1 MSVLPNR
8 RPKRSR
14 SLIGRLF
21 RWLFA
26 LVFVAGVSAGGLWF
40 FANIEGPLAK
50 AKVVNIP
57 KGSSTIDIA
66 TRLNEQ
72 GVVDSSIITMLGI
85 TAVRY
90 TFDVD
95 PKAGEY
101 EFAAG
106 SSLIDVLRKIKSGR
120 TLFYKV
126 SMPEGFTSWQVMERL
141 KANELLVGEI
151 TNPPAEGELLPDTYL
166 FNRGGT
172 RQSIIDQMGAAQ
184 KKLIEKLW
192 PDRAEGLPLKTPE
205 QALILA
211 SIVEKETG
219 QADERAQVAAV
230 FVNRL
235 RRGMRLQSDPTIIY
249 GITRGKGKLDRP
261 IRRSD
266 IREKTDYNTYQID
279 GLPPTP
285 IANPG
290 RAAIEAVLNPVE
302 TEHLYF
308 VADGTGG
315 HVFAKTLAEHNA
327 NVRKWRSWLRDQREQ
342 QEAEQQEAEQQ
353 EAEQQEAAQQAA
365 TEEATQQPV
374 VEEQPPASAQET
386 ESQASE
392 SSAASVPVPAP
403 AQPDSAEQRSGNF
416 RLVEI
421 AGRSVPIPK
430 NKPQRQ

>member
-8 RPKRSR
+8 KSRSSK

-21 RWLFA
+21 SWLFA
-26 LVFVAGVSAGGLWF
+26 LMFLAVTSAGLLWF

-50 AKVVNIP
+50 GKVVNIP

-106 SSLIDVLRKIKSGR
+106 SSLIDVLRKIKTGR

-126 SMPEGFTSWQVMERL
+126 SMPEGFTSWQVVERL
-141 KANELLVGEI
+141 KANEVLVGEI
-151 TNPPAEGELLPDTYL
+151 ANPPAEGELLPDTYL

-172 RQSIIDQMGAAQ
+172 RQSIIDQMNKAQ
-184 KKLIEKLW
+184 KKFIEKLW
-192 PDRAEGLPLKTPE
+192 PTRAEGLPLKTPE
-205 QALILA
+205 EALILA

-249 GITRGKGKLDRP
+249 GITRGQGKLDRP

-266 IREKTDYNTYQID
+266 IRKKTDYNTYQID

-290 RAAIEAVLNPVE
+290 RASIEAVLNPVE
-302 TEHLYF
+302 TKHLFF

-327 NVRKWRSWLRDQREQ
+327 NVKKWRSWLRDQREQ
-342 QEAEQQEAEQQ
+342 QQTEQQEAEQQ
-353 EAEQQEAAQQAA
+353 QTEQQAA
-365 TEEATQQPV
+365 TEEAAEQSV
-374 VEEQPPASAQET
+374 VEEQPAASTQET
-386 ESQASE
+386 EGQASE
-392 SSAASVPVPAP
+392 SSAASVPLP
-403 AQPDSAEQRSGNF
+403 AQSGNEQQQSGNF
-416 RLVEI
+416 RVVEV

>member
-8 RPKRSR
+8 KSRSSK

-21 RWLFA
+21 SWLFA
-26 LVFVAGVSAGGLWF
+26 LVFLAGASAGTVWF

-66 TRLNEQ
+66 NRLNEQ

-106 SSLIDVLRKIKSGR
+106 SSLIDVLRKIKTGR

-141 KANELLVGEI
+141 KANEVLVGEI
-151 TNPPAEGELLPDTYL
+151 KNPPAEGELLPDTYL

-172 RQSIIDQMGAAQ
+172 RQSIIDQMTTAQ
-184 KKLIEKLW
+184 KKFIEKLW
-192 PDRAEGLPLKTPE
+192 PTRAEGLPLKTPE
-205 QALILA
+205 EALILA

-249 GITRGKGKLDRP
+249 GITRGQGKLDRP

-266 IREKTDYNTYQID
+266 IRQKTDYNTYQID

-290 RAAIEAVLNPVE
+290 RASIEAVLNPVE

-315 HVFAKTLAEHNA
+315 HVFARTLAEHNA

-342 QEAEQQEAEQQ
+342 QEAEE
-353 EAEQQEAAQQAA
+353 QAA
-365 TEEATQQPV
+365 TPEAAQQPV
-374 VEEQPPASAQET
+374 VEDEAAASTQET

-392 SSAASVPVPAP
+392 SSAASVPVV
-403 AQPDSAEQRSGNF
+403 AQPGTAQQQSGNF
-416 RLVEI
+416 LVVEVS
-421 AGRSVPIPK
+421 GRSVPIPK

>member
-8 RPKRSR
+8 RSRSSK

-26 LVFVAGVSAGGLWF
+26 LTFVAAISAGLLWF

-66 TRLNEQ
+66 TRLTDQ
-72 GVVDSSIITMLGI
+72 GVVDSSIVTMLGI

-106 SSLIDVLRKIKSGR
+106 SSLIDVLRKIKTGR

-141 KANELLVGEI
+141 KANEVLVGEI
-151 TNPPAEGELLPDTYL
+151 ENPPSEGELLPDTYL
-166 FNRGGT
+166 FNRGST
-172 RQSIIDQMGAAQ
+172 RQSIIDQMNTAQ
-184 KKLIEKLW
+184 DKLIEKMW
-192 PDRAEGLPLKTPE
+192 PDRAQGLPFKTPE
-205 QALILA
+205 EALILA

-235 RRGMRLQSDPTIIY
+235 R
-249 GITRGKGKLDRP
+249 
-261 IRRSD
+261 
-266 IREKTDYNTYQID
+266 
-279 GLPPTP
+279 
-285 IANPG
+285 
-290 RAAIEAVLNPVE
+290 
-302 TEHLYF
+302 
-308 VADGTGG
+308 
-315 HVFAKTLAEHNA
+315 
-327 NVRKWRSWLRDQREQ
+327 
-342 QEAEQQEAEQQ
+342 
-353 EAEQQEAAQQAA
+353 
-365 TEEATQQPV
+365 
-374 VEEQPPASAQET
+374 
-386 ESQASE
+386 
-392 SSAASVPVPAP
+392 
-403 AQPDSAEQRSGNF
+403 
-416 RLVEI
+416 
-421 AGRSVPIPK
+421 
-430 NKPQRQ
+430 

>member
-1 MSVLPNR
+1 MIR
-8 RPKRSR
+8 R
-14 SLIGRLF
+14 LIGWILI
-21 RWLFA
+21 LA
-26 LVFVAGVSAGGLWF
+26 LMAVASGGLLWF
-40 FANIEGPLAK
+40 FATIEGPLAK

-66 TRLNEQ
+66 TRLGEL
-72 GVVDSSIITMLGI
+72 GVVDSSIMTMLGI

-90 TFDVD
+90 TFDID

-106 SSLIDVLRKIKSGR
+106 SSLIDVLRKIKTGR
-120 TLFYKV
+120 TLSYKV
-126 SMPEGFTSWQVMERL
+126 SMPEGFTSWQVAERL
-141 KANELLVGEI
+141 KANEVLVGEI
-151 TNPPAEGELLPDTYL
+151 ENPPSEGELLPDTYL
-166 FNRGGT
+166 FARGST
-172 RQSIIDQMGAAQ
+172 RQSIIDQMNSAQ
-184 KKLIEKLW
+184 KKFIEKKW
-192 PDRAEGLPLKTPE
+192 PTRADGLPFKTPE
-205 QALILA
+205 EALILA

-235 RRGMRLQSDPTIIY
+235 KRGMRLQSDPTIIY
-249 GITRGKGKLDRP
+249 GITRGQGKLDRP

-266 IREKTDYNTYQID
+266 IRKKTDYNTYQID

-290 RAAIEAVLNPVE
+290 RASIEAVLNPVE
-302 TEHLYF
+302 TKHLFF

-327 NVRKWRSWLRDQREQ
+327 NVKKWRSWLRDQREQ
-342 QEAEQQEAEQQ
+342 QEAEE
-353 EAEQQEAAQQAA
+353 QAA
-365 TEEATQQPV
+365 TEEASKQPV
-374 VEEQPPASAQET
+374 VENEPSASSQDT
-386 ESQASE
+386 DSQASE
-392 SSAASVPVPAP
+392 SSAASVPVPA
-403 AQPDSAEQRSGNF
+403 QSGTEQQQASKF
-416 RLVEI
+416 RVVEV

>member
-8 RPKRSR
+8 KSKRSR

-21 RWLFA
+21 NWLFT
-26 LVFVAGVSAGGLWF
+26 LVFLAGASAGLLWF
-40 FANIEGPLAK
+40 FANIEGPLVK
-50 AKVVNIP
+50 AKIVNIP

-72 GVVDSSIITMLGI
+72 GVVDSSIMTMLGI

-106 SSLIDVLRKIKSGR
+106 SSLIDVLRKIKTGR

-141 KANELLVGEI
+141 KANEILVGEI
-151 TNPPAEGELLPDTYL
+151 SNPPAEGELLPDTYL

-172 RQSIIDQMGAAQ
+172 RQSIIDQMNTAQ

-192 PDRAEGLPLKTPE
+192 PARAEELPIKTPE
-205 QALILA
+205 EALILA

-249 GITRGKGKLDRP
+249 GITKGQGKLDRP

-266 IREKTDYNTYQID
+266 IRQKTDYNTYQID

-290 RAAIEAVLNPVE
+290 RASIEAVLNPVE
-302 TEHLYF
+302 TKNLFF

-342 QEAEQQEAEQQ
+342 QQTEQQETE
-353 EAEQQEAAQQAA
+353 QQAA
-365 TEEATQQPV
+365 TEEAAEQPV
-374 VEEQPPASAQET
+374 VEQQPAASTQET
-386 ESQASE
+386 ETQASE
-392 SSAASVPVPAP
+392 SSAASVPLP
-403 AQPDSAEQRSGNF
+403 AQSGSAQPASEQQQSGNF
-416 RLVEI
+416 RVVEV

>member
-8 RPKRSR
+8 KSRSSK

-21 RWLFA
+21 SWLFA
-26 LVFVAGVSAGGLWF
+26 LVFLAGASAGTVWF

-66 TRLNEQ
+66 NRLNEQ

-106 SSLIDVLRKIKSGR
+106 SSLIDVLRKIKTGR

-141 KANELLVGEI
+141 KANEVLVGEI

-172 RQSIIDQMGAAQ
+172 RQSIIDQMNTAQ
-184 KKLIEKLW
+184 KKFIEKLW
-192 PDRAEGLPLKTPE
+192 PTRAEGLPIKTPE
-205 QALILA
+205 EALILA

-249 GITRGKGKLDRP
+249 GITRGQGKLDRP

-266 IREKTDYNTYQID
+266 IRKKTDYNTYQID

-290 RAAIEAVLNPVE
+290 RASIEAVLNPVE

-315 HVFAKTLAEHNA
+315 HVFARTLAEHNA

-342 QEAEQQEAEQQ
+342 QEAEE
-353 EAEQQEAAQQAA
+353 QAA
-365 TEEATQQPV
+365 TPEAAQQPV
-374 VEEQPPASAQET
+374 VEDEAAASTQET

-392 SSAASVPVPAP
+392 SSAASVPVA
-403 AQPDSAEQRSGNF
+403 AQPGTARQQSGDF
-416 RLVEI
+416 LVVEVS
-421 AGRSVPIPK
+421 GRSVPIPK

>member
-8 RPKRSR
+8 KAKSSR

-26 LVFVAGVSAGGLWF
+26 LVFLAGASAGLLWF

-50 AKVVNIP
+50 AKIVNIP

-66 TRLNEQ
+66 TRLSEQ
-72 GVVDSSIITMLGI
+72 GVVDSSIMTVLGI

-106 SSLIDVLRKIKSGR
+106 SSLIDVLRKIKTGR
-120 TLFYKV
+120 TLLYKI
-126 SMPEGFTSWQVMERL
+126 SMPEGFTSWQVTERL
-141 KANELLVGEI
+141 KANDVLVGEI
-151 TNPPAEGELLPDTYL
+151 ANPPAEGVLLPDTYL
-166 FNRGGT
+166 FTRGGS
-172 RQSIIDQMGAAQ
+172 RQSIIDQMNTAQ
-184 KKLIEKLW
+184 KKLVEKLW
-192 PDRAEGLPLKTPE
+192 PTRAEGLPFKTPE
-205 QALILA
+205 EALILA

-249 GITRGKGKLDRP
+249 GITKGQGKLDRP

-266 IREKTDYNTYQID
+266 IRKKTDYNTYQID

-290 RAAIEAVLNPVE
+290 RASIEAVLNPVE
-302 TEHLYF
+302 TKHLFF

-342 QEAEQQEAEQQ
+342 QETEQP
-353 EAEQQEAAQQAA
+353 AAS
-365 TEEATQQPV
+365 EEASTQPV
-374 VEEQPPASAQET
+374 VEDVPSPSTQET

-392 SSAASVPVPAP
+392 SSAASVPVPTTQSGAAP
-403 AQPDSAEQRSGNF
+403 QKSGNF
-416 RLVEI
+416 LVVEV

>member
-8 RPKRSR
+8 KSRSSK

-21 RWLFA
+21 SWLFA
-26 LVFVAGVSAGGLWF
+26 LVFLAGASAGTVWF

-66 TRLNEQ
+66 NRLNEQ

-106 SSLIDVLRKIKSGR
+106 SSLIDVLRKIKTGR

-141 KANELLVGEI
+141 KANEVLVGEI

-172 RQSIIDQMGAAQ
+172 RQSIIDQMNTAQ
-184 KKLIEKLW
+184 EKFIEKLW
-192 PDRAEGLPLKTPE
+192 PTRAEGLPLKTPE
-205 QALILA
+205 EALILA

-249 GITRGKGKLDRP
+249 GITRGQGKLDRP

-266 IREKTDYNTYQID
+266 IRQKTDYNTYQID

-290 RAAIEAVLNPVE
+290 RASIEAVLNPVE

-315 HVFAKTLAEHNA
+315 HVFARTLAEHNA

-342 QEAEQQEAEQQ
+342 QEAEE
-353 EAEQQEAAQQAA
+353 QAA
-365 TEEATQQPV
+365 TPEAAQQPV
-374 VEEQPPASAQET
+374 VEDEAAASTQET

-392 SSAASVPVPAP
+392 SSAASVPVA
-403 AQPDSAEQRSGNF
+403 AQPGTARQQSGDF
-416 RLVEI
+416 LVVEVS
-421 AGRSVPIPK
+421 GRSVPIPK

>member
-8 RPKRSR
+8 RSRSSK

-21 RWLFA
+21 GWLFA
-26 LVFVAGVSAGGLWF
+26 LVFLAGASSGLLWF
-40 FANIEGPLAK
+40 FANIEGPLAN
-50 AKVVNIP
+50 AKIVNIP

-106 SSLIDVLRKIKSGR
+106 SSLIDVLRKIKTGR
-120 TLFYKV
+120 TLFYKI

-141 KANELLVGEI
+141 KANEVLVGEI
-151 TNPPAEGELLPDTYL
+151 ANPPAEGELLPDTYL

-172 RQSIIDQMGAAQ
+172 RQSIIDQMNTAQ

-192 PDRAEGLPLKTPE
+192 PARTEGLPLKTPE
-205 QALILA
+205 EALILA

-249 GITRGKGKLDRP
+249 GITRGQGKLDRP

-266 IREKTDYNTYQID
+266 IRKKTDYNTYQID

-290 RAAIEAVLNPVE
+290 RASIEAVLNPVE
-302 TEHLYF
+302 TKHLYF

-327 NVRKWRSWLRDQREQ
+327 NVKKWRSWLRDQREQ
-342 QEAEQQEAEQQ
+342 QEAGQQTAS
-353 EAEQQEAAQQAA
+353 
-365 TEEATQQPV
+365 EEASKQPV
-374 VEEQPPASAQET
+374 VEDEPSPSTQET

-392 SSAASVPVPAP
+392 SSAASVPVPAQSGT
-403 AQPDSAEQRSGNF
+403 AQQQSGNF
-416 RLVEI
+416 RVVEI

-430 NKPQRQ
+430 SKPQRQ

>member
-8 RPKRSR
+8 RSKSPRDLIR
-14 SLIGRLF
+14 RLIGGMFVL
-21 RWLFA
+21 A
-26 LVFVAGVSAGGLWF
+26 LMAVAGGGLLWF
-40 FANIEGPLAK
+40 FASIEGPLAK

-72 GVVDSSIITMLGI
+72 GVVDSSIMTMLGI

-90 TFDVD
+90 TFDID

-106 SSLIDVLRKIKSGR
+106 SSLIDVLGKIKTGR
-120 TLFYKV
+120 TLSYKV
-126 SMPEGFTSWQVMERL
+126 SMPEGFTSWQVTERL
-141 KANELLVGEI
+141 NANEVLVGEI
-151 TNPPAEGELLPDTYL
+151 ENPPSEGELLPDTYL
-166 FNRGGT
+166 FTRGST
-172 RQSIIDQMGAAQ
+172 RQSIIDQMNSAQ
-184 KKLIEKLW
+184 KKFVEKMW
-192 PDRAEGLPLKTPE
+192 PTRADELPFKTPE
-205 QALILA
+205 EALILA

-235 RRGMRLQSDPTIIY
+235 KRGMRLQSDPTIIY
-249 GITRGKGKLDRP
+249 GITKGQGKLDRP

-266 IREKTDYNTYQID
+266 IRKKTDYNTYQID

-290 RAAIEAVLNPVE
+290 RASIEAVLNPVE
-302 TEHLYF
+302 TKHLFF

-315 HVFAKTLAEHNA
+315 HVFAKTLAGHNA
-327 NVRKWRSWLRDQREQ
+327 NVKKWRSWLRDQREQ
-342 QEAEQQEAEQQ
+342 QEAEE
-353 EAEQQEAAQQAA
+353 QAA
-365 TEEATQQPV
+365 TEAAGKQLV
-374 VEEQPPASAQET
+374 VEDEPSASAQET

-392 SSAASVPVPAP
+392 SSAASVPVPA
-403 AQPDSAEQRSGNF
+403 QSGTEQKQTSKF
-416 RLVEI
+416 RVVEV

>member
-8 RPKRSR
+8 KSKRSR
-14 SLIGRLF
+14 SFIGRLF
-21 RWLFA
+21 NWLFT
-26 LVFVAGVSAGGLWF
+26 LVFLAGASAGLLWF

-50 AKVVNIP
+50 SKIVNIP

-106 SSLIDVLRKIKSGR
+106 SSLIDVLRKIKTGR

-141 KANELLVGEI
+141 KANEILVGEI
-151 TNPPAEGELLPDTYL
+151 SNPPAEGELLPDTYL

-172 RQSIIDQMGAAQ
+172 RQSIIDQMNTAQ

-192 PDRAEGLPLKTPE
+192 PARAEGLPLKTPE
-205 QALILA
+205 EALILA

-249 GITRGKGKLDRP
+249 GITKGKGKLDRP

-266 IREKTDYNTYQID
+266 IRQKTDYNTYQID

-290 RAAIEAVLNPVE
+290 RASIEAVLNPVE
-302 TEHLYF
+302 TKHLYF

-342 QEAEQQEAEQQ
+342 QQTDQKQAE
-353 EAEQQEAAQQAA
+353 QQAA
-365 TEEATQQPV
+365 TEETAT
-374 VEEQPPASAQET
+374 EEAAEQPAVDEQPAASTQET
-386 ESQASE
+386 ETQASE
-392 SSAASVPVPAP
+392 SSAASVPLP
-403 AQPDSAEQRSGNF
+403 AQSSNEPAGKAPQKSGNF
-416 RLVEI
+416 LVVEV
-421 AGRSVPIPK
+421 AGRSVPIPQ

>member
-8 RPKRSR
+8 KAKSSR

-26 LVFVAGVSAGGLWF
+26 LVFLAGASAGLLWF

-50 AKVVNIP
+50 AKIVNIP

-66 TRLNEQ
+66 TRLSEQ
-72 GVVDSSIITMLGI
+72 GVVDSSIMTVLGI

-106 SSLIDVLRKIKSGR
+106 SSLIDVLRKIKTGR
-120 TLFYKV
+120 TLLYKI
-126 SMPEGFTSWQVMERL
+126 SMPEGFTSWQVTERL
-141 KANELLVGEI
+141 KANDVLVGEI
-151 TNPPAEGELLPDTYL
+151 ANPPAEGVLLPDTYL
-166 FNRGGT
+166 FTRGGS
-172 RQSIIDQMGAAQ
+172 RQSIIDQMNTAQ
-184 KKLIEKLW
+184 KKLVEKLW
-192 PDRAEGLPLKTPE
+192 PTRAEGLPFKTPE
-205 QALILA
+205 EALILA

-249 GITRGKGKLDRP
+249 GITRGQGKLDRP

-266 IREKTDYNTYQID
+266 IRKKTDYNTYQID

-290 RAAIEAVLNPVE
+290 RASIEAVLNPVE
-302 TEHLYF
+302 TKHLFF

-342 QEAEQQEAEQQ
+342 QETEQP
-353 EAEQQEAAQQAA
+353 AAS
-365 TEEATQQPV
+365 EEASTQPI
-374 VEEQPPASAQET
+374 VEDEPSPSAQET

-392 SSAASVPVPAP
+392 SSAASVPVPTTQSGAAP
-403 AQPDSAEQRSGNF
+403 QKSGNF
-416 RLVEI
+416 LVVEV

>member
-8 RPKRSR
+8 KSRSSK

-21 RWLFA
+21 SWLFA
-26 LVFVAGVSAGGLWF
+26 LVFLAGASAGTVWF

-66 TRLNEQ
+66 NRLNEQ

-106 SSLIDVLRKIKSGR
+106 SSLIDVLRKIKTGR

-141 KANELLVGEI
+141 KANEVLVGEI
-151 TNPPAEGELLPDTYL
+151 KNPPAEGELLPDTYL

-172 RQSIIDQMGAAQ
+172 RQSIIDQMNTAQ
-184 KKLIEKLW
+184 KKFIEKLW
-192 PDRAEGLPLKTPE
+192 PTRAEGLPLKTPE
-205 QALILA
+205 EALILA

-219 QADERAQVAAV
+219 QADERAHVAAV

-249 GITRGKGKLDRP
+249 GITRGQGKLDRP

-266 IREKTDYNTYQID
+266 IRQKTDYNTYQVD

-290 RAAIEAVLNPVE
+290 RASIEAVLNPVE

-315 HVFAKTLAEHNA
+315 HVFARTLAEHNA

-342 QEAEQQEAEQQ
+342 QEAEE
-353 EAEQQEAAQQAA
+353 QAA
-365 TEEATQQPV
+365 TPEAAQQPV
-374 VEEQPPASAQET
+374 VEDEAAASTQET

-392 SSAASVPVPAP
+392 SSAASVPVV
-403 AQPDSAEQRSGNF
+403 AQPGTAQQQSGNF
-416 RLVEI
+416 LVVEVS
-421 AGRSVPIPK
+421 GRSVPIPK

>member
-8 RPKRSR
+8 KSKRPR
-14 SLIGRLF
+14 SLIGRLLSWMF
-21 RWLFA
+21 T
-26 LVFVAGVSAGGLWF
+26 LVLLAGVSAGLLWF
-40 FANIEGPLAK
+40 FANIEGPLVK
-50 AKVVNIP
+50 DKIVNIP

-72 GVVDSSIITMLGI
+72 GVVDSSIMTMLGI

-106 SSLIDVLRKIKSGR
+106 SSLIDVLRKIKTGR

-141 KANELLVGEI
+141 KANEILVGEI
-151 TNPPAEGELLPDTYL
+151 SNPPAEGELLPDTYL

-172 RQSIIDQMGAAQ
+172 RQSIIDQMNAAQ

-192 PDRAEGLPLKTPE
+192 PARAEGLPLKTPE
-205 QALILA
+205 EALILA

-266 IREKTDYNTYQID
+266 IRQNTDYNTYQID

-290 RAAIEAVLNPVE
+290 RASIEAVLNPVE
-302 TEHLYF
+302 TKHLFF

-327 NVRKWRSWLRDQREQ
+327 NVKKWRSWLRDQREQ
-342 QEAEQQEAEQQ
+342 QQTEPQDTEPQDTE
-353 EAEQQEAAQQAA
+353 QQAA
-365 TEEATQQPV
+365 TEEAAEQPV
-374 VEEQPPASAQET
+374 VEQQPAASTQET

-392 SSAASVPVPAP
+392 SSAASVPLP
-403 AQPDSAEQRSGNF
+403 AQSGSAQPASEQQQSGNF
-416 RLVEI
+416 RVVEV

>member
-8 RPKRSR
+8 KSRSSK

-21 RWLFA
+21 SWLFA
-26 LVFVAGVSAGGLWF
+26 LVFLAGASAGTVWF

-66 TRLNEQ
+66 NRLNEQ

-106 SSLIDVLRKIKSGR
+106 SSLIDVLRKIKTGR

-141 KANELLVGEI
+141 KANEVLVGEI
-151 TNPPAEGELLPDTYL
+151 KNPPAEGELLPDTYL

-172 RQSIIDQMGAAQ
+172 RQSIIDQMNTAQ
-184 KKLIEKLW
+184 KKFIEKLW
-192 PDRAEGLPLKTPE
+192 PTRAEGLPLKTPE
-205 QALILA
+205 EALILA

-219 QADERAQVAAV
+219 QADERAHVAAV

-249 GITRGKGKLDRP
+249 GITRGQGKLDRP

-266 IREKTDYNTYQID
+266 IRQKTDYNTYQID

-290 RAAIEAVLNPVE
+290 RASIEAVLNPVE

-315 HVFAKTLAEHNA
+315 HVFARTLAEHNA

-342 QEAEQQEAEQQ
+342 QEAEE
-353 EAEQQEAAQQAA
+353 QAA
-365 TEEATQQPV
+365 TPEAAQQPV
-374 VEEQPPASAQET
+374 VEDEAAASTQET

-392 SSAASVPVPAP
+392 SSAASVPVA
-403 AQPDSAEQRSGNF
+403 AQPGTARQQSGDF
-416 RLVEI
+416 LVVEVS
-421 AGRSVPIPK
+421 GRSVPIPK

>member
-8 RPKRSR
+8 KSRSSK

-21 RWLFA
+21 SWLFA
-26 LVFVAGVSAGGLWF
+26 LVFLAGASAGTVWF

-66 TRLNEQ
+66 NRLNEQ

-106 SSLIDVLRKIKSGR
+106 SSLIDVLRKIKTGR

-141 KANELLVGEI
+141 KANEVLVGEI
-151 TNPPAEGELLPDTYL
+151 KNPPAEGELLPDTYL

-172 RQSIIDQMGAAQ
+172 RQSIIDQMNTAQ
-184 KKLIEKLW
+184 KKFIEKLW
-192 PDRAEGLPLKTPE
+192 PTRAERLPLKTPE
-205 QALILA
+205 EALILA

-219 QADERAQVAAV
+219 QADERAHVAAV

-249 GITRGKGKLDRP
+249 GITRGQGKLDRP

-266 IREKTDYNTYQID
+266 IRQKTDYNTYQID

-290 RAAIEAVLNPVE
+290 RASIEAVLNPVE

-315 HVFAKTLAEHNA
+315 HVFARTLAEHNA

-342 QEAEQQEAEQQ
+342 QEAEE
-353 EAEQQEAAQQAA
+353 QAA
-365 TEEATQQPV
+365 TPEAAQQPV
-374 VEEQPPASAQET
+374 VEDEAAASTQET

-392 SSAASVPVPAP
+392 SSAASVPVA
-403 AQPDSAEQRSGNF
+403 AQPGTARQQSGDF
-416 RLVEI
+416 LVVEVS
-421 AGRSVPIPK
+421 GRSVPIPK

>member
-8 RPKRSR
+8 KSRSSK

-21 RWLFA
+21 SWLFA
-26 LVFVAGVSAGGLWF
+26 LVFLAGASAGTVWF

-66 TRLNEQ
+66 NRLNEQ

-106 SSLIDVLRKIKSGR
+106 SSLIDVLRKIKTGR

-141 KANELLVGEI
+141 KANEVLVGEI

-172 RQSIIDQMGAAQ
+172 RQSIIDQMNTAQ
-184 KKLIEKLW
+184 KKFIEKLW
-192 PDRAEGLPLKTPE
+192 PTRAEGLPLKTPE
-205 QALILA
+205 EALILA

-219 QADERAQVAAV
+219 QADERAHVAAV

-249 GITRGKGKLDRP
+249 GITRGQGKLDRP

-266 IREKTDYNTYQID
+266 IRQKTDYNTYQID

-290 RAAIEAVLNPVE
+290 RASIEAVLNPVE

-315 HVFAKTLAEHNA
+315 HVFARTLAEHNA

-342 QEAEQQEAEQQ
+342 QEAEE
-353 EAEQQEAAQQAA
+353 QAA
-365 TEEATQQPV
+365 TPEAAQQPV
-374 VEEQPPASAQET
+374 VEDEAAASTQET

-392 SSAASVPVPAP
+392 SSAASVPVV
-403 AQPDSAEQRSGNF
+403 AQPGTAQQQSGNF
-416 RLVEI
+416 LVVEVS
-421 AGRSVPIPK
+421 GRSVPIPK

>member
-8 RPKRSR
+8 KSRSSK

-21 RWLFA
+21 SWLFA
-26 LVFVAGVSAGGLWF
+26 LVFLAGASAGTVWF

-66 TRLNEQ
+66 NRLNEQ

-106 SSLIDVLRKIKSGR
+106 SSLIDVLRKIKTGR

-141 KANELLVGEI
+141 KANEVLVGEI
-151 TNPPAEGELLPDTYL
+151 KNPPAEGELLPDTYL

-172 RQSIIDQMGAAQ
+172 RQSIIDQMNTAQ
-184 KKLIEKLW
+184 KKFIEKLW
-192 PDRAEGLPLKTPE
+192 PTRAEGLPLKTPE
-205 QALILA
+205 EALILA

-219 QADERAQVAAV
+219 QADERAHVAAV

-249 GITRGKGKLDRP
+249 GITRGQGKLDRP

-266 IREKTDYNTYQID
+266 IRQKTDYNTYQID

-290 RAAIEAVLNPVE
+290 RASIEAVLNPVE

-315 HVFAKTLAEHNA
+315 HVFARTLAEHNA

-342 QEAEQQEAEQQ
+342 QEAEE
-353 EAEQQEAAQQAA
+353 QAA
-365 TEEATQQPV
+365 TPEAAQQPV
-374 VEEQPPASAQET
+374 VEDEAAASTQET

-392 SSAASVPVPAP
+392 SSAASVPVV
-403 AQPDSAEQRSGNF
+403 AQPGTAQQQSGNF
-416 RLVEI
+416 LVVEVS
-421 AGRSVPIPK
+421 GRSVPIPK

>member
-8 RPKRSR
+8 KSRSSK

-21 RWLFA
+21 SWLFA
-26 LVFVAGVSAGGLWF
+26 LVFLAGASAGTVWF

-66 TRLNEQ
+66 NRLNEQ

-106 SSLIDVLRKIKSGR
+106 SSLIDVLRKIKTGR

-141 KANELLVGEI
+141 KANEVLVGEI

-172 RQSIIDQMGAAQ
+172 RQSIIDQMNTAQ
-184 KKLIEKLW
+184 KKFIEKLW
-192 PDRAEGLPLKTPE
+192 PTRAEGLPLKTPE
-205 QALILA
+205 EALILA

-249 GITRGKGKLDRP
+249 GITRGQGKLDRP

-266 IREKTDYNTYQID
+266 IRQKTDYNTYQVD

-290 RAAIEAVLNPVE
+290 RASIEAVLNPVE

-315 HVFAKTLAEHNA
+315 HVFARTLAEHNA

-342 QEAEQQEAEQQ
+342 QEAEE
-353 EAEQQEAAQQAA
+353 QAA
-365 TEEATQQPV
+365 TPEAAQQPV
-374 VEEQPPASAQET
+374 VEDEAAASTQET

-392 SSAASVPVPAP
+392 SSAASVPVV
-403 AQPDSAEQRSGNF
+403 AQPGTAQQQSGNF
-416 RLVEI
+416 LVVEVS
-421 AGRSVPIPK
+421 GRSVPIPK

>member
-8 RPKRSR
+8 KSR
-14 SLIGRLF
+14 SSKSLISRLF
-21 RWLFA
+21 GWLFA
-26 LVFVAGVSAGGLWF
+26 LVFLAGASAGLLWF
-40 FANIEGPLAK
+40 FANIEGPLTK

-72 GVVDSSIITMLGI
+72 GVVDSSIMTVLGI

-106 SSLIDVLRKIKSGR
+106 SSLIDVLRKIKTGR

-141 KANELLVGEI
+141 KANEVLVGEI
-151 TNPPAEGELLPDTYL
+151 ANPPAEGELLPDTYL

-172 RQSIIDQMGAAQ
+172 RQSIIDQMSTAQ

-192 PDRAEGLPLKTPE
+192 PTRAEGLPLKTPE
-205 QALILA
+205 EALILA

-249 GITRGKGKLDRP
+249 GITRGQGKLDRP

-266 IREKTDYNTYQID
+266 IRNKTDYNTYQID

-290 RAAIEAVLNPVE
+290 RASIEAVLNPVE
-302 TEHLYF
+302 TKHLYF

-315 HVFAKTLAEHNA
+315 HVFAKTLDEHNA
-327 NVRKWRSWLRDQREQ
+327 NVKKWRSWLRDQREQ
-342 QEAEQQEAEQQ
+342 QTEQQEVGQRATTEDAAEQ
-353 EAEQQEAAQQAA
+353 
-365 TEEATQQPV
+365 PV
-374 VEEQPPASAQET
+374 IEEQPAASTQET
-386 ESQASE
+386 ESHASE
-392 SSAASVPVPAP
+392 SSAASVPLP
-403 AQPDSAEQRSGNF
+403 AQSGNAQPASEQQPSGNF
-416 RLVEI
+416 RVVEV

>member
-1 MSVLPNR
+1 MSVLP
-8 RPKRSR
+8 KRKSR
-14 SLIGRLF
+14 SSKSLIGRLF
-21 RWLFA
+21 NWLFA
-26 LVFVAGVSAGGLWF
+26 LVFLAGASAGLAWF
-40 FANIEGPLAK
+40 FANIDGPLAK
-50 AKVVNIP
+50 DKVVNIP

-72 GVVDSSIITMLGI
+72 GVVDSSIMTMLGI

-90 TFDVD
+90 TFDVE

-106 SSLIDVLRKIKSGR
+106 SSLIDVLRKIKTGR

-141 KANELLVGEI
+141 KANEILVGDI
-151 TNPPAEGELLPDTYL
+151 SDPPAEGELLPDTYL

-172 RQSIIDQMGAAQ
+172 RQSIIDQMNTAQ

-192 PDRAEGLPLKTPE
+192 PARAEGLPLKTPE
-205 QALILA
+205 EALILA

-249 GITRGKGKLDRP
+249 GITKGQGKLDRP

-266 IREKTDYNTYQID
+266 IRQKTDYNTYQID

-290 RAAIEAVLNPVE
+290 RASIEAVLNPVE
-302 TEHLYF
+302 TKNLYF

-315 HVFAKTLAEHNA
+315 HVFARTLAEHNA

-342 QEAEQQEAEQQ
+342 QEAEEQQ
-353 EAEQQEAAQQAA
+353 TEQPQTEQQAA
-365 TEEATQQPV
+365 TEEAAEQPV
-374 VEEQPPASAQET
+374 VEEQPAASTQET
-386 ESQASE
+386 ETQASE
-392 SSAASVPVPAP
+392 SSAASVPLP
-403 AQPDSAEQRSGNF
+403 AQSGSAQPASEQQQSGNF
-416 RLVEI
+416 RVVEV

>member
-8 RPKRSR
+8 RPKSSR

-26 LVFVAGVSAGGLWF
+26 LTFVATCSAGLLWF

-66 TRLNEQ
+66 NRLNEQ
-72 GVVDSSIITMLGI
+72 GVVDSSIMTILGI

-106 SSLIDVLRKIKSGR
+106 SSLIDVLRKIKTGR

-141 KANELLVGEI
+141 KANDVLVGEI
-151 TNPPAEGELLPDTYL
+151 EKPPSEGELLPDTYL
-166 FNRGGT
+166 FTRGST
-172 RQSIIDQMGAAQ
+172 RQSIIDQMNTAQ
-184 KKLIEKLW
+184 NKFIEKKW
-192 PDRAEGLPLKTPE
+192 PARAEGLPFKTPE
-205 QALILA
+205 EALILA

-249 GITRGKGKLDRP
+249 GITRGQGKLDRP

-290 RAAIEAVLNPVE
+290 RASIEAVLNPVE
-302 TEHLYF
+302 TKHLYF

-315 HVFAKTLAEHNA
+315 HVFAKTLPEHNA
-327 NVRKWRSWLRDQREQ
+327 NVKKWRSWLRDKREQ
-342 QEAEQQEAEQQ
+342 QEAEQQTATGEAEQQ
-353 EAEQQEAAQQAA
+353 AA
-365 TEEATQQPV
+365 
-374 VEEQPPASAQET
+374 VEEEPPAPS

-392 SSAASVPVPAP
+392 SSAASVPVPAQSDG
-403 AQPDSAEQRSGNF
+403 AQQRSGNF
-416 RLVEI
+416 RVVEV

-430 NKPQRQ
+430 SKPQRQ

>member
-8 RPKRSR
+8 KSRSSK

-21 RWLFA
+21 SWLFA
-26 LVFVAGVSAGGLWF
+26 LVFLAGASAGTVWF

-66 TRLNEQ
+66 NRLNEQ

-106 SSLIDVLRKIKSGR
+106 SSLIDVLRKIKTGR

-141 KANELLVGEI
+141 KANEVLVGEI

-172 RQSIIDQMGAAQ
+172 RQSIIDQMNTAQ
-184 KKLIEKLW
+184 KKFIEKLW
-192 PDRAEGLPLKTPE
+192 PTRAEGLPLKTPE
-205 QALILA
+205 EALILA

-219 QADERAQVAAV
+219 QADERAHVAAV

-249 GITRGKGKLDRP
+249 GITRGQGKLDRP

-266 IREKTDYNTYQID
+266 IRQKTDYNTYQID

-290 RAAIEAVLNPVE
+290 RASIEAVLNPVE

-315 HVFAKTLAEHNA
+315 HVFARTLAEHNA

-342 QEAEQQEAEQQ
+342 QEAEE
-353 EAEQQEAAQQAA
+353 QAA
-365 TEEATQQPV
+365 TPEAAQQPV
-374 VEEQPPASAQET
+374 VEDEAAASTQET

-392 SSAASVPVPAP
+392 SSAASVPVA
-403 AQPDSAEQRSGNF
+403 AQPGTARQQSGDF
-416 RLVEI
+416 LVVEVS
-421 AGRSVPIPK
+421 GRSVPIPK

>member
-1 MSVLPNR
+1 MSVLP
-8 RPKRSR
+8 KRKSR
-14 SLIGRLF
+14 SSKSLIGRLF
-21 RWLFA
+21 GWLFA
-26 LVFVAGVSAGGLWF
+26 LVFLAGASAGTVWF

-50 AKVVNIP
+50 DKVVNIP

-66 TRLNEQ
+66 NRLNEQ

-85 TAVRY
+85 TVVRY

-106 SSLIDVLRKIKSGR
+106 SSLIDVLRKIKTGR

-141 KANELLVGEI
+141 KANEVLVGEI

-172 RQSIIDQMGAAQ
+172 RQSIIDQMTTAQ
-184 KKLIEKLW
+184 KKFIEKLW
-192 PDRAEGLPLKTPE
+192 PTRAEGLPLKTPE
-205 QALILA
+205 EALILA

-235 RRGMRLQSDPTIIY
+235 KRRMRLQSDPTIIY
-249 GITRGKGKLDRP
+249 GITRGQGKLDRP

-266 IREKTDYNTYQID
+266 IRNKTDYNTYQID

-290 RAAIEAVLNPVE
+290 RASIEAVLNPVE

-315 HVFAKTLAEHNA
+315 HVFARTLAEHNA

-342 QEAEQQEAEQQ
+342 QEAEEQ
-353 EAEQQEAAQQAA
+353 AATPEAAQQPAVEDEAA
-365 TEEATQQPV
+365 
-374 VEEQPPASAQET
+374 ASTQET

-392 SSAASVPVPAP
+392 SSAASVQVA
-403 AQPDSAEQRSGNF
+403 AQPGTAQQQSGDF
-416 RLVEI
+416 LVVEVS
-421 AGRSVPIPK
+421 GRSVPIPK

>member
-1 MSVLPNR
+1 MSALPNR
-8 RPKRSR
+8 KSKRR
-14 SLIGRLF
+14 RGLFGRLI
-21 RWLFA
+21 RWTFA
-26 LVFVAGVSAGGLWF
+26 LAFVGALAGGLLWF
-40 FANIEGPLAK
+40 FASIEGPLAK
-50 AKVVNIP
+50 NKVVNIP
-57 KGSSTIDIA
+57 KGSSTVDIA
-66 TRLNEQ
+66 IRLNEQ
-72 GVVDSSIITMLGI
+72 GVVDSSIVTMIGI
-85 TAVRY
+85 TAVRVA
-90 TFDVD
+90 FDID

-106 SSLIDVLRKIKSGR
+106 SSLIDVLRKIKTGR

-141 KANELLVGEI
+141 KANEILVGEI
-151 TNPPAEGELLPDTYL
+151 ENPPAEGVLLPDTYL
-166 FNRGGT
+166 FTRGST
-172 RQSIIDQMGAAQ
+172 RQSIIDQMSSAQ
-184 KKLIEKLW
+184 KKFIEEKW
-192 PDRAEGLPLKTPE
+192 PTRAEGLPFKTPE
-205 QALILA
+205 EALILA

-219 QADERAQVAAV
+219 QPNERAQVAAV
-230 FVNRL
+230 FVNRM

-249 GITRGKGKLDRP
+249 GITRGQGKLDRP

-266 IREKTDYNTYQID
+266 IREKTDYNTYQIN

-290 RAAIEAVLNPVE
+290 RASIEAVLNPVE

-342 QEAEQQEAEQQ
+342 QQTEE
-353 EAEQQEAAQQAA
+353 QAA
-365 TEEATQQPV
+365 TTGQAETQPV
-374 VEEQPPASAQET
+374 VEEAQATAEQEPEGET
-386 ESQASE
+386 SG
-392 SSAASVPVPAP
+392 SSAASVPAP
-403 AQPDSAEQRSGNF
+403 TQSASQQQQSSVTRV
-416 RLVEI
+416 VEV

>member
-8 RPKRSR
+8 KSRSSK

-21 RWLFA
+21 SWLFA
-26 LVFVAGVSAGGLWF
+26 LVFLAGASAGTVWF

-66 TRLNEQ
+66 NRLNEQ

-106 SSLIDVLRKIKSGR
+106 SSLIDVLRKIKTGR

-141 KANELLVGEI
+141 KANEVLVGEI

-172 RQSIIDQMGAAQ
+172 RQSIIDQMNTAQ
-184 KKLIEKLW
+184 KKFIEKLW
-192 PDRAEGLPLKTPE
+192 PTRAEGLPLKTPE
-205 QALILA
+205 EALILA

-249 GITRGKGKLDRP
+249 GITRGQGKLDRP

-266 IREKTDYNTYQID
+266 IRQKTDYNTYQID

-290 RAAIEAVLNPVE
+290 RASIEAVLNPVE

-315 HVFAKTLAEHNA
+315 HVFARTLAEHNA

-342 QEAEQQEAEQQ
+342 QEAEE
-353 EAEQQEAAQQAA
+353 QAA
-365 TEEATQQPV
+365 TPEAAQQPV
-374 VEEQPPASAQET
+374 VEDEAAASTQET

-392 SSAASVPVPAP
+392 SSAASVPVA
-403 AQPDSAEQRSGNF
+403 AQPGTARQQSGDF
-416 RLVEI
+416 LVVEVS
-421 AGRSVPIPK
+421 GRSVPIPK